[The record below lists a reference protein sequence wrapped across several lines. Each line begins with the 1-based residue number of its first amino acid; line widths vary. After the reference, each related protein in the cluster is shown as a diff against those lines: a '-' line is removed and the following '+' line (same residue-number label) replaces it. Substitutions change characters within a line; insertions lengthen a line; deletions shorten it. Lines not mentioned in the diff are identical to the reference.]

1 MNDEPIQFETP
12 QGEALVLLPREMYL
26 KLTRKSDM
34 AVFERIIVDAEKAV
48 AEGRD
53 EELPGDVSTRLL
65 LGDEHPLRVWREYRG
80 LTQNQLAEKAGTGQ
94 DTISMIEKGKS
105 AGRFDTMIELARALD
120 IQVGDLVPA
129 RD

>member
-53 EELPGDVSTRLL
+53 EELPGDVSKRLL